1 MFIYPPNQTWPL
13 GARRPAPSDES
24 SAAAHAHASLR
35 SKAATPSP
43 PAECLSTA
51 LASPRAVHRPSTCL
65 GDSMRRLACAAYG
78 DPTSGRFT
86 TEAGA
91 RTRTDALP
99 SVSTGVYR
107 RTATSRR
114 CTQQPTTV
122 ADDARCQS
130 ADRRCQ
136 TGLAARW
143 RRHGLLRLRCAAHSR
158 CSHSVAARHARHVH
172 VATMGSIPCTH

>member
-1 MFIYPPNQTWPL
+1 
-13 GARRPAPSDES
+13 
-24 SAAAHAHASLR
+24 
-35 SKAATPSP
+35 
-43 PAECLSTA
+43 
-51 LASPRAVHRPSTCL
+51 
-65 GDSMRRLACAAYG
+65 MRRLACAAYG

-91 RTRTDALP
+91 RTRTDALA

-136 TGLAARW
+136 RPVWQRAGAR
-143 RRHGLLRLRCAAHSR
+143 
-158 CSHSVAARHARHVH
+158 
-172 VATMGSIPCTH
+172 MGSYG

>member
-122 ADDARCQS
+122 ADDGRHRPTAS
-130 ADRRCQ
+130 VH
-136 TGLAARW
+136 AARW
-143 RRHGLLRLRCAAHSR
+143 LRHGLLRLRWCAAQSTYSHTKCSGAPCASR
-158 CSHSVAARHARHVH
+158 AR
-172 VATMGSIPCTH
+172 GDDG